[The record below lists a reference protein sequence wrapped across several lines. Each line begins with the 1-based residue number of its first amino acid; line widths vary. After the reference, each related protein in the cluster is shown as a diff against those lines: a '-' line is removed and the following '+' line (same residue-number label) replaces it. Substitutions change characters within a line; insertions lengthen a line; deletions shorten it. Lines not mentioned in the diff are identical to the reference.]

1 MVDGADAHAT
11 PDDLPLEACSG
22 DRVDAA
28 VVVVGGGVIGA
39 SIALGLARRGIDV
52 VIVDE
57 DPGGGASWGN
67 AGLVVPSYSTP
78 MSTPENLIQGL
89 RSLGRPSAAFQLR
102 RPLPLPLLLW
112 LGAFALQCRPRRAQR
127 ATETLTSMAQRSRTL
142 YDEWAADG
150 IDVGLATT
158 GWLWTYRSSGAL
170 ESAARQ
176 FSGLDLAC
184 EKVASEDLAS
194 IEPSLGQGYV
204 GGMWFPHES
213 TLAPAQAT
221 RAVLAAAQSNG
232 ARWVRGKVIATHAN
246 GRRTTSVTTDQQLVT
261 GRSFVIAAG
270 AESAAVARLFGA
282 RVPVQP
288 GYGWSLTIP
297 APREA
302 SAPALMAVDDHVVV
316 SRTRSDLRIT
326 GGMQFGGHR
335 SAVPPP
341 SAVNDLR
348 RAGTRLLP
356 EIAEL
361 DGGVAWMGARPMTTS
376 GLPVSRRVRGSHN
389 VLVSAGHGP
398 LGMTL
403 APVAAELLLPHV
415 EASLSRHAS

>member
-1 MVDGADAHAT
+1 M
-11 PDDLPLEACSG
+11 
-22 DRVDAA
+22 
-28 VVVVGGGVIGA
+28 
-39 SIALGLARRGIDV
+39 
-52 VIVDE
+52 
-57 DPGGGASWGN
+57 
-67 AGLVVPSYSTP
+67 
-78 MSTPENLIQGL
+78 
-89 RSLGRPSAAFQLR
+89 
-102 RPLPLPLLLW
+102 
-112 LGAFALQCRPRRAQR
+112 AQR
-127 ATETLTSMAQRSRTL
+127 ARTL

-170 ESAARQ
+170 DSAARQ
-176 FSGLDLAC
+176 FSGLDVTC
-184 EKVASEDLAS
+184 ERVASEELGS
-194 IEPSLGQGYV
+194 IEPRLGQGYV

-221 RAVLAAAQSNG
+221 RALLAAAQSNG
-232 ARWVRGKVIATHAN
+232 ARWVRGEVIATRTK
-246 GRRTTSVTTDQQLVT
+246 GRRTASVMTDQHAVT

-270 AESAAVARLFGA
+270 AQSRAVARLFGA

-288 GYGWSLTIP
+288 GYGWSLTFP
-297 APREA
+297 TSREV
-302 SAPALMAVDDHVVV
+302 SAPALMAVDEHVVV

-341 SAVNDLR
+341 SVVDDLR

-376 GLPVSRRVRGSHN
+376 GLPASRRVRGSHN
-389 VLVSAGHGP
+389 VFVSAGHGP

-403 APVAAELLLPHV
+403 APVAAERLLPHI
-415 EASLSRHAS
+415 EASLREQAS